1 MLKKSG
7 DLLPNNNQGI
17 VFYHAAGCIECGKSG
32 SIGRTG
38 LFEVLPIT
46 TEIRNEAYAQVDSEK
61 MKDNAVKAGFKTMFT
76 DGIAKVLNGDISIEE
91 LFSVD
96 Y

>member
-1 MLKKSG
+1 
-7 DLLPNNNQGI
+7 
-17 VFYHAAGCIECGKSG
+17 
-32 SIGRTG
+32 
-38 LFEVLPIT
+38 
-46 TEIRNEAYAQVDSEK
+46 